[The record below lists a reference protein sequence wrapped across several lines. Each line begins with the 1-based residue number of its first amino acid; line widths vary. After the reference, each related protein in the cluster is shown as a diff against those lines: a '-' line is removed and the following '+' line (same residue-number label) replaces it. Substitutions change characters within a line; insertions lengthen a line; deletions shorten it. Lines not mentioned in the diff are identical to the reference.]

1 MASVKKLYMKRIK
14 QGLLMLLLLLV
25 CITEMASCSADAP
38 AIGDTA
44 TEASDDSWMDYTRL
58 SNDETAEFIKRDDVI
73 VIDVRKPEQYE
84 AGHLKGAV
92 NIYYDR
98 FMDGRI
104 EELPDLDQPI
114 LVYCDYG
121 GLSGIVGDELVAQ
134 GYTEVYDF
142 DGLDYWDGE
151 VVTGSA
157 PG

>member
-1 MASVKKLYMKRIK
+1 MAFGKKLYLKRIK
-14 QGLLMLLLLLV
+14 QGLLMLLLLLMCV
-25 CITEMASCSADAP
+25 SEMASCSDDP
-38 AIGDTA
+38 LVPGDTA
-44 TEASDDSWMDYTRL
+44 TEAEDDSWMDYIRL

-98 FMDGRI
+98 FMEGRI
-104 EELPDLDQPI
+104 KELPDLDQPI

-151 VVTGSA
+151 VVTG
-157 PG
+157 PDPK